1 MLWIITR
8 TQVDDA
14 EIYSPGL
21 QLFFRLSETIAERM
35 TAAADGDQAVGA
47 PPDGLNAEGPSSRHA
62 ELTGLLCLLMLEGVS
77 TLLNADVNL
86 PRDGM
91 AERIS
96 DIIYAAFALL

>member
-8 TQVDDA
+8 TQVDDP
-14 EIYSPGL
+14 EIYTPGL
-21 QLFFRLSETIAERM
+21 QLFFRLSEIMAERM
-35 TAAADGDQAVGA
+35 TAAPAGGEKTEEAISG
-47 PPDGLNAEGPSSRHA
+47 RA

-77 TLLNADVNL
+77 TLLNAEVPL

-96 DIIYAAFALL
+96 DIIYAAFAIP